1 MTTFPASAPIAAA
14 HLPLNGNTLT
24 DITDATATLPV
35 AADDDPETAP
45 LAPVNLHTVGYEK
58 AEQHRGNANALENL
72 LNRVLRGYLVDER
85 NDDTRRQ
92 QQQQKADAQLL
103 NLEKQAETARTEIRK
118 INGTQLPALRDGI
131 EQLDEEILGI
141 RTDEA
146 AGLRNPNHR
155 DRLQLKLNGL
165 LLAGITLFV
174 GFFYV
179 SAFYSAFYRDL
190 AGELRAAGSE
200 GQAGVLAAIFAKAAF
215 TGFDFHWFA
224 PLLLFAFGGFLH
236 VLAENKT
243 TLGRLML
250 IGLFGVIL
258 GTDGLIA
265 YFVEDKN
272 HEMKGLMGL
281 ANAAEHAWWASP
293 VFWLVMAMGFVAALV
308 WSGLLHAW
316 MHEVGK
322 KDVSRITALEIQHRQ
337 EKQWTLKGQINTLN
351 ASLADLEGQ
360 IARIELDIKALQA
373 SREQVVFSPS
383 ELEKYVTDFY
393 DGWLTYVNNRMNNDA
408 VLRDSCDGVLR
419 AFYAQ
424 HLVREQ

>member
-1 MTTFPASAPIAAA
+1 MTTFPASAPLAA
-14 HLPLNGNTLT
+14 HLPLNGSVLT
-24 DITDATATLPV
+24 ELPNAIATLP
-35 AADDDPETAP
+35 ATTDDDPETAP
-45 LAPVNLHTVGYEK
+45 LAPVNLHAVGYEK

-72 LNRVLRGYLVDER
+72 FNRVLRGYLVDER
-85 NDDTRRQ
+85 NDDGRRQ
-92 QQQQKADAQLL
+92 QQQQKADAHLL
-103 NLEKQAETARTEIRK
+103 GLEKQAETARTEMRK
-118 INGTQLPALRDGI
+118 INGTQLPALRDVVG
-131 EQLDEEILGI
+131 QLDEEILQI

-155 DRLQLKLNGL
+155 DRLQLRLYGL

-200 GQAGVLAAIFAKAAF
+200 GQASVLAAIFAKAAF
-215 TGFDFHWFA
+215 TSFDFHWFA
-224 PLLLFAFGGFLH
+224 PLLLFSFGGFLH
-236 VLAENKT
+236 VLAEKKT

-265 YFVEDKN
+265 YFVEAKN
-272 HEMKGLMGL
+272 HEMKVLMGL
-281 ANAAEHAWWASP
+281 TNATEHAWWASP

-322 KDVSRITALEIQHRQ
+322 KDVSRITALEIGHRQ
-337 EKQWTLKGQINTLN
+337 EKQWILKGQINALN
-351 ASLADLEGQ
+351 TSLADLEGQ
-360 IARIELDIKALQA
+360 IARIELDVKALQA

-408 VLRDSCDGVLR
+408 HLRDTCDGVLR

-424 HLVREQ
+424 HLARE